1 MTAIVKQQNENICEK
16 KETKRIFKKKN
27 FLSRKIKRH
36 A

>member
-16 KETKRIFKKKN
+16 KKQKEFLKKKN